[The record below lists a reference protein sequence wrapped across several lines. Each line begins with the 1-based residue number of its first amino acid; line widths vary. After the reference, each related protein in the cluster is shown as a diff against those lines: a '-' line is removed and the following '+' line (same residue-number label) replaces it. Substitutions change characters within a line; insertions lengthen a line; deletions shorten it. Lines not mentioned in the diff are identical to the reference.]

1 MKRYSVANRY
11 GARCG
16 ACGANVPTGKGI
28 LESVP
33 GGRRRRWIVWC
44 SSCYDKSDNSGAE
57 DRACGDRAYE
67 DECARRV
74 NY

>member
-1 MKRYSVANRY
+1 MTNKYPGKCEGCGEPVAR
-11 GARCG
+11 G
-16 ACGANVPTGKGI
+16 TGI
-28 LESVP
+28 LEHTT
-33 GGRRRRWIVWC
+33 GRRRFGRWQVWC
-44 SSCYDKSDNSGAE
+44 PRCFSLSDNSGPE